1 MSRVAINRRKIKV
14 NLILKSFF
22 FFLFILLIITI
33 SFFLFFNNYKY
44 SFVSNYIEFFSKKY
58 DYLLTEIEI
67 NGLKNVSEI
76 EIKNYFK
83 NYYNK
88 SIFLI
93 PIKKISQS
101 IKKNKWI
108 ESIIIKNNFNNKISI
123 NIKEFKPIAVYFNG
137 KSYFL
142 INKFSDV
149 IDFADNKEMQK
160 YLIFEGQNAINKVTD
175 LIVVLP
181 IDLKPFIIKAQ
192 YINNRR
198 WDIITKENLII
209 KLPEIEY
216 KKAISIF
223 NDIYKD
229 LYTSDITK
237 IEYIDLRISQ
247 KAIIKFYN
255 EQK

>member
-1 MSRVAINRRKIKV
+1 M
-14 NLILKSFF
+14 
-22 FFLFILLIITI
+22 
-33 SFFLFFNNYKY
+33 
-44 SFVSNYIEFFSKKY
+44 
-58 DYLLTEIEI
+58 
-67 NGLKNVSEI
+67 
-76 EIKNYFK
+76 YFDK
-83 NYYNK
+83 FDKK

-93 PIKKISQS
+93 PIKNISQS
-101 IKKNKWI
+101 IEKNKWI
-108 ESIIIKNNFNNKISI
+108 ESIIIKNDFNNKISI
-123 NIKEFKPIAVYFNG
+123 NIEEFKPIAVYFND

-142 INKFSDV
+142 INKYGDV

-160 YLIFEGQNAINKVTD
+160 YVIFEGQGSINKVPD
-175 LIVVLP
+175 LIAALP

-198 WDIITKENLII
+198 WDIITKENLRI

-216 KKAISIF
+216 KQAISIF
-223 NDIYKD
+223 NDIYND
-229 LYTSDITK
+229 LYTSDIIN

>member
-1 MSRVAINRRKIKV
+1 MSRIAINRRKIKV

-22 FFLFILLIITI
+22 IVLLFLLILIIFFFL
-33 SFFLFFNNYKY
+33 FNNYKY
-44 SFVSNYIEFFSKKY
+44 SFLSNYIESFSKKY

-101 IKKNKWI
+101 IEKNKWI
-108 ESIIIKNNFNNKISI
+108 ESIIIKNDFNNKISI
-123 NIKEFKPIAVYFNG
+123 NIEEFKPIAVYFND

-142 INKFSDV
+142 INKYGDV

-160 YLIFEGQNAINKVTD
+160 YVIFEGEDAINQVSD
-175 LIVVLP
+175 LIAALP

-198 WDIITKENLII
+198 WDIITKENLRI

-223 NDIYKD
+223 NDIYND
-229 LYTSDITK
+229 LYTSDITE

-255 EQK
+255 EKK

>member
-1 MSRVAINRRKIKV
+1 MSKITINRRKIKV

-22 FFLFILLIITI
+22 FVLLFLLILII
-33 SFFLFFNNYKY
+33 FFFLFNNYKY
-44 SFVSNYIEFFSKKY
+44 SFLSNYIESFSKKY

-67 NGLKNVSEI
+67 NGLNNVSEI
-76 EIKNYFK
+76 EIKNHFK

-88 SIFLI
+88 SIFLN

-101 IKKNKWI
+101 IEKNKWI
-108 ESIIIKNNFNNKISI
+108 ESIIIKNDFNNKISI
-123 NIKEFKPIAVYFNG
+123 NIEEFKPLAIYFNY

-142 INKFSDV
+142 INKYGDV

-160 YLIFEGQNAINKVTD
+160 YVIFEGQGVINQVPD
-175 LIVVLP
+175 LIAALP
-181 IDLKPFIIKAQ
+181 VDLKPYIIKAQ

-198 WDIITKENLII
+198 WDIITKENLRI

-223 NDIYKD
+223 NDIYND
-229 LYTSDITK
+229 LYTSDITD

-255 EQK
+255 EKK

>member
-1 MSRVAINRRKIKV
+1 MSRIAVNRRKIKV

-22 FFLFILLIITI
+22 FVLLLLSIVTI
-33 SFFLFFNNYKY
+33 FFFLFNNYKY
-44 SFVSNYIEFFSKKY
+44 SFLSNYIESFSKKY

-67 NGLKNVSEI
+67 NGLNNVSEI

-101 IKKNKWI
+101 IEKNKWI

-123 NIKEFKPIAVYFNG
+123 NIKEFNPIAVYNNG

-142 INKFSDV
+142 INKFGDV
-149 IDFADNKEMQK
+149 IDFADNKEKQK
-160 YLIFEGQNAINKVTD
+160 YVIFEGQGAINNVTD
-175 LIVVLP
+175 LIAVLP
-181 IDLKPFIIKAQ
+181 IDLQPLIVNAQ

-198 WDIITKENLII
+198 WDIITKENLRI

-216 KKAISIF
+216 KSAISIF
-223 NDIYKD
+223 NDIYND
-229 LYTSDITK
+229 LYTSDIQN

-255 EQK
+255 EKK

>member
-1 MSRVAINRRKIKV
+1 MSRIAINRRKIKI

-22 FFLFILLIITI
+22 FVLLLLLIITI
-33 SFFLFFNNYKY
+33 FFFIFNNYKY
-44 SFVSNYIEFFSKKY
+44 SFLSNYIESFSKKY

-101 IKKNKWI
+101 IEKNKWI

-123 NIKEFKPIAVYFNG
+123 NIKEFKPIAVYFND

-142 INKFSDV
+142 INKYGDV
-149 IDFADNKEMQK
+149 IDFADNNEMQK
-160 YLIFEGQNAINKVTD
+160 YVIFEGQGAINKVID
-175 LIVVLP
+175 LIAALP

-198 WDIITKENLII
+198 WDIITKENLRI
-209 KLPEIEY
+209 KLPEFEY